1 MRDLIEQKLVPDDVT
16 LMVITQAREELIR
29 RTIESLRGARRAIVH
44 VYNATAPVWRRVV
57 FGMSVPEVMQLI
69 TKQVGLIK
77 TLTDAQ
83 PETEWVLEYSPETFS
98 MTELPVA
105 LEACNAATRAWDA
118 GPGRPIII
126 NLPTTVENAT
136 PNIFADQIEWMS
148 TRLERREH
156 VVLSVHTHNDRGTG
170 VAAAELGMLAGAQR
184 VEGCLFGNG
193 ERSGNVD
200 LVTLALNFYSQ
211 GIHPGLDFS
220 DINSVARAVEEATRL
235 PIHPRH
241 PYVGDLVFTAF
252 SGSHQDAIKKG
263 MAAQKSDALWEV
275 PYIPV
280 DPADLGRTYDSVIR
294 VNSQS
299 GKGGIAYLLE
309 RDYGVVMPRRM
320 QVEFSALVQREMDA
334 SETEMTSQQLWALFE
349 ATYLATDLEVTYH
362 AHHLFEE
369 GDKQGIELEVT
380 VAGSAPQV
388 ARRGVGSDRG
398 HGERARAADPH
409 RQLRRARAALG
420 RRCVGAGHRRG
431 RARRRR
437 RHSLWRGPPRE
448 HRDGVGAGGVVR
460 GAAARRQREGS
471 AIARPQAD
479 FSATI
484 VTSVSSGNSPRLL
497 EKGAERKSRSAPD
510 DLEVFVEPA
519 AEDSARAAS
528 RARRCV
534 SQMPDGLD
542 EAIAVVRAD
551 ATAARGPLVSPRLRG
566 RSSIAT
572 SLCVDSDVALRRH
585 RRPLSFRLAGIQG
598 SRRSARR

>member
-1 MRDLIEQKLVPDDVT
+1 MLKDPSSRYRAFPVIELPDRQWPSKTLDTVPVWCSTDLRDGNQALFEPMSRETKKRLFKTLCSVGLKEIEVGFPSASDTDFQTVRDLIEQKLIPDDVT
-16 LMVITQAREELIR
+16 IMVITQAREELIK
-29 RTIESLRGARRAIVH
+29 RTVESLRGARRAIVH
-44 VYNATAPVWRRVV
+44 VYNATAPVWRKVV
-57 FGMSVPEVMQLI
+57 FGLSTPEVMQLI
-69 TKQVGLIK
+69 TKQVGNIK
-77 TLTDAQ
+77 ALTDQ
-83 PETEWVLEYSPETFS
+83 QSDTEWVLEYSPETFS

-105 LEACNAATRAWDA
+105 LEACNSAIRAWDA

-220 DINSVARAVEEATRL
+220 DINAVAREVEQATRL

-263 MAAQKSDALWEV
+263 MAVQTPTGFWEV

-280 DPADLGRTYDSVIR
+280 DPACLGRTYDSVIR

-320 QVEFSALVQREMDA
+320 QVEFSALVQQHVDS

-349 ATYLATDLEVTYH
+349 STYLAIDLDMAYH
-362 AHHLFEE
+362 GHHLFEE
-369 GDKQGIELEVT
+369 GDKQGIELEMT
-380 VAGSAPQV
+380 VAGN
-388 ARRGVGSDRG
+388 RRKLRGVGSGPIAATVNALALPIRIDNYE
-398 HGERARAADPH
+398 ERALRSGADASALAIVEAA
-409 RQLRRARAALG
+409 
-420 RRCVGAGHRRG
+420 
-431 RARRRR
+431 
-437 RHSLWRGPPRE
+437 
-448 HRDGVGAGGVVR
+448 RDGVTGSRYGAGR
-460 GAAARRQREGS
+460 HAN
-471 AIARPQAD
+471 IATA
-479 FSATI
+479 
-484 VTSVSSGNSPRLL
+484 SVLAVLS
-497 EKGAERKSRSAPD
+497 
-510 DLEVFVEPA
+510 
-519 AEDSARAAS
+519 AS
-528 RARRCV
+528 RRLGV
-534 SQMPDGLD
+534 
-542 EAIAVVRAD
+542 
-551 ATAARGPLVSPRLRG
+551 TAKDLQT
-566 RSSIAT
+566 RS
-572 SLCVDSDVALRRH
+572 
-585 RRPLSFRLAGIQG
+585 
-598 SRRSARR
+598 